1 MHNTCSKCKLNI
13 QLCTAGKL
21 LILQSLFTTTV
32 KWAWATDNTPAL
44 IHLHLTDRYTVKST
58 SKSLFPC
65 ISHLNR
71 GKPVLNSL
79 LIYSS
84 NTGRQS
90 PSNIYSTP
98 WSRKHA
104 TWGQNWDTHLL
115 DENKVGP
122 SGWLWRINISKE
134 HWERNCREW
143 REEFM
148 TTDRLFPTFL
158 KVKTSTLCPILVREG
173 AALGS

>member
-1 MHNTCSKCKLNI
+1 M
-13 QLCTAGKL
+13 
-21 LILQSLFTTTV
+21 SLGHRQCPCL
-32 KWAWATDNTPAL
+32 DP
-44 IHLHLTDRYTVKST
+44 HLHLTDRYTVKST
-58 SKSLFPC
+58 SKSLFSC
-65 ISHLNR
+65 VSHLNR

-90 PSNIYSTP
+90 PSSIYGTLR
-98 WSRKHA
+98 SRKHA
-104 TWGQNWDTHLL
+104 TWGQNRDKHLL

-122 SGWLWRINISKE
+122 SGWLWRIHMSKE
-134 HWERNCREW
+134 HWEQDCREW
-143 REEFM
+143 QEEFM
-148 TTDRLFPTFL
+148 TTDRLFSTFL